1 MLSLLR
7 WGLLLLVTLHFAPV
21 ALAADEQ
28 RRAKAKAPRNFTTL
42 RGGHLLRRDAAT
54 AFQRMSTAARQ
65 EGIWLQVHSAWRSR
79 AKQRYLYQLYRQG
92 YGPKA
97 ARPGRSNHQRGT
109 AMDLVVGDT
118 SSRTYVWL
126 SANAC
131 RYGFKRTVS
140 SEPWHWEYR
149 PRATRKPA
157 KGLDCNGQPLPQPP
171 AAPQRQEVA
180 TPEPS

>member
-7 WGLLLLVTLHFAPV
+7 WGLLLLVTLHFAPE
-21 ALAADEQ
+21 ALAADAQ
-28 RRAKAKAPRNFTTL
+28 RRAKAKVPRNLTAL
-42 RGGHLLRRDAAT
+42 RGGHLLRRDAAA

-65 EGIWLQVHSAWRSR
+65 EEVRLQVHSAWRSR

-97 ARPGRSNHQRGT
+97 ARPGRSNHQRGI

-118 SSRTYVWL
+118 TSRTYEWL

-149 PRATRKPA
+149 PRTTRKPA

-171 AAPQRQEVA
+171 ADPQRQEVA